1 MPGYTA
7 FVTRPEGDPA
17 RYRQNLNEFYFSDR
31 KFLTRDKIKNY
42 SYQNSSRGKYK
53 LATKVLI
60 LGGGFS
66 GFFTARHLKK
76 LLKNKVSIELINKEN
91 YCYVKEKG

>member
-1 MPGYTA
+1 MIG
-7 FVTRPEGDPA
+7 RMS
-17 RYRQNLNEFYFSDR
+17 YFWDFWLLIFSFKSYSILITLD
-31 KFLTRDKIKNY
+31 LDKNY
-42 SYQNSSRGKYK
+42 SYQKPSRGKYK

-76 LLKNKVSIELINKEN
+76 LLKNKVSI
-91 YCYVKEKG
+91 